1 MIFGRNAFGFRSSVC
16 SIADCRSCACST
28 LFLHPAQLHA
38 SQYFPLA
45 KHSQYSLRHF
55 EFLQLHRFLCDA
67 ESRGVEARAAIERGD
82 ADAIASSRA
91 RMRDRRFARD
101 AT

>member
-1 MIFGRNAFGFRSSVC
+1 
-16 SIADCRSCACST
+16 
-28 LFLHPAQLHA
+28 
-38 SQYFPLA
+38 
-45 KHSQYSLRHF
+45 
-55 EFLQLHRFLCDA
+55 LHRFLCDA